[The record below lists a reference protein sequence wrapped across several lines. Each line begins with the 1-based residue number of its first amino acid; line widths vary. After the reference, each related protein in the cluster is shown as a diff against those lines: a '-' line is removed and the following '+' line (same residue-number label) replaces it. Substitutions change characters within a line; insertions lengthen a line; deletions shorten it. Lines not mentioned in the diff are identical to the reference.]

1 MDDELLTAL
10 FILYF
15 ITIYVEY
22 HDLFK
27 FVKIKMERLCAV
39 YLTDYQRR
47 TLYQV
52 LSSLYMETCLR
63 FNDLLG
69 IHFSVDLRQITDVFN
84 DTLERNNSNTN
95 WSCDNSKVFKDVRS
109 SDFGKLFYVTSCLKS
124 LHHIL
129 TLFVEW
135 YFTVQNK
142 PYLKRLL
149 KKLYIFRV

>member
-27 FVKIKMERLCAV
+27 FVKIKMERLFAV

-47 TLYQV
+47 TLNQV

-63 FNDLLG
+63 FNELLG
-69 IHFSVDLRQITDVFN
+69 IHFSVD
-84 DTLERNNSNTN
+84 
-95 WSCDNSKVFKDVRS
+95 
-109 SDFGKLFYVTSCLKS
+109 
-124 LHHIL
+124 
-129 TLFVEW
+129 
-135 YFTVQNK
+135 
-142 PYLKRLL
+142 
-149 KKLYIFRV
+149 